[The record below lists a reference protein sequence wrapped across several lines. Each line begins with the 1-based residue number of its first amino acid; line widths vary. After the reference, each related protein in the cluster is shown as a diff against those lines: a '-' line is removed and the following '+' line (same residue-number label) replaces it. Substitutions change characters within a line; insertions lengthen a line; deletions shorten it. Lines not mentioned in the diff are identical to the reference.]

1 MKILIVGDVCGRPG
15 RAAFAKYTPELKK
28 KYAVD
33 VVIVNGEN
41 SAGGKGI
48 TRKSLEALYHGGADI
63 ITTGNHVWDKKEV
76 LDIIDAEPFLI
87 RPANYPEGTPG
98 KGWCVYPFK
107 AKNIGVL
114 NLSGRAFMPPMD
126 CPFQRVED
134 VLHEMQQE
142 GDVLI
147 LDMHAETTS
156 EKMAMGWYL
165 DGRVQAVVGT
175 HTHIQTADARILPKG
190 TAYITD
196 LGMVGPWNSVLGVKT
211 ECILEKFT
219 TCRPV
224 QFDLAD
230 GPNVYSAV
238 VVEIDEQT
246 NKAVGIERILLTE
259 DERK

>member
-1 MKILIVGDVCGRPG
+1 MKLLITGDVCGRPG
-15 RAAFAKYTPELKK
+15 RAAFAKYTPQLKRQ
-28 KYAVD
+28 YGVD
-33 VVIVNGEN
+33 IVIVNGEN
-41 SAGGKGI
+41 SAGGKGV
-48 TRKSLEALYHGGADI
+48 TRKSLDALYHGGADI
-63 ITTGNHVWDKKEV
+63 VTTGNHVWDKKEV
-76 LDIIDAEPFLI
+76 LDIIDSEPFLI

-98 KGWCVYPFK
+98 KGWCIYPFK

-134 VLHEMQQE
+134 ILREMHDQCDIIVL
-142 GDVLI
+142 DI
-147 LDMHAETTS
+147 HAETTS

-224 QFDLAD
+224 RFDLAD

-238 VVEIDEQT
+238 VVDIDDKT
-246 NKAVGIERILLTE
+246 NKACSIERVFITE
-259 DERK
+259 EDTK